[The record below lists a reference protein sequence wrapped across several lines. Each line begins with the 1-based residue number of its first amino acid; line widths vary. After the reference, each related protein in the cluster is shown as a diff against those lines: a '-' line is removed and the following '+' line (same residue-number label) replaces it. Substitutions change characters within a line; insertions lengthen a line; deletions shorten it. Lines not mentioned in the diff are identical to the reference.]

1 MKTITLMLAILFATC
16 LQANTPPVD
25 KHILLCFKRAFP
37 QVEQVNWAME
47 GNYWVAGFK
56 VDGKL
61 SILYYNEDGEV
72 VLSRRYYGAD
82 DLPLFIRAR
91 LYKRYTGKTV
101 YGVTEITKGNM
112 VNYSIVMQDEKR
124 WYVIEASSDG
134 VMQQVKKFN
143 KV

>member
-1 MKTITLMLAILFATC
+1 MKITTFLLAILFSTC

-25 KHILLCFKRAFP
+25 KHVLLCFKRAFP
-37 QVEQVNWAME
+37 QVTEVNWAME
-47 GNYWVAGFK
+47 GKYWVAGFK

-61 SILYYNEDGEV
+61 SILYYNDDGEV
-72 VLSRRYYGAD
+72 VLSRKYYGAD
-82 DLPLFIRAR
+82 DLPLFVRAR

-112 VNYSIVMQDEKR
+112 VSYSIVMQDEKR
-124 WYVIEASSDG
+124 WYVIEARSDG

>member
-1 MKTITLMLAILFATC
+1 MKTITIMLAIFCSTC

-37 QVEQVNWAME
+37 QVEKVEWSTE

-56 VDGKL
+56 VDGNL
-61 SILYYNEDGEV
+61 NILYYNDDGEV
-72 VLSRRYYGAD
+72 VLSRKYYGAD

-101 YGVTEITKGNM
+101 YGVTEITRGNL
-112 VNYSIVMQDEKR
+112 VRYSIVMQDEKK

-134 VMQQVKKFN
+134 VMQQVNKFN

>member
-1 MKTITLMLAILFATC
+1 MKTLTIILSILFSTC

-37 QVEQVNWAME
+37 QVEKVNWSAE

-56 VDGKL
+56 VDNNL
-61 SILYYNEDGEV
+61 NILYYNEDGEV
-72 VLSRRYYGAD
+72 VLSRKYYGAE

-101 YGVTEITKGNM
+101 YGVTEITKGNL
-112 VNYSIVMQDEKR
+112 VRYSIVMQDEKR
-124 WYVIEASSDG
+124 WYVIEASSEG